1 MTAAMPAASIMRL
14 SHAGPVPTRPEI
26 EILTAALP
34 LAGARV
40 LELGCGRADQTRRIA
55 QTFPDCQVLALE
67 VDEIQHALN
76 LRIADLPNVRF
87 GLAGAQDIPAE
98 DDSFDIVLMF
108 KSLHHVPGELLA
120 PALRE
125 IRRVLRPGGLLYV
138 SEPVFAGAFNEIIR
152 LFHDEER
159 VRAAAF
165 AALRDAVEAGEFE
178 AVDEIFFN
186 APTRFRDFAEFERL
200 IIGATH
206 SRHQLTDAVHAEV
219 RARFARHETPDGAHF
234 ETPMRVDLLRKPRAA
249 AG

>member
-1 MTAAMPAASIMRL
+1 MSAAVAMQLSQSAPA
-14 SHAGPVPTRPEI
+14 PTRPEI
-26 EILTAALP
+26 EILAALLP
-34 LAGARV
+34 LDGAQV
-40 LELGCGRADQTRRIA
+40 LELGCGRAEQTRRIA
-55 QTFPDCQVLALE
+55 AAYPDCRVLALE
-67 VDEIQHALN
+67 VDALQHALN
-76 LRIADLPNVRF
+76 LRVTDLPNVEF
-87 GLAGAQDIPAE
+87 GLAGAQDIPAA
-98 DDSFDIVLMF
+98 DDSFDIALMF

-165 AALRDAVEAGEFE
+165 AALRGAVLAGEFE
-178 AVDEIFFN
+178 LVEEVFFN

-206 SRHQLTDAVHAEV
+206 TRHQLTATVHAEV
-219 RARFARHETPDGAHF
+219 RARFARHETPDGARF
-234 ETPMRVDLLRKPRAA
+234 ETPMRVDLLRKP
-249 AG
+249 GPVTC